1 MRVAII
7 TETFLPKVDG
17 IVKVTCLLLDHLRTR
32 GIEVLVIAPRYGEN
46 AHYNDVPICSL
57 PSISLPLYPEARLGF
72 ATFSL
77 YRELAAFRPDVA
89 HLFHPMMTGIPTMGM
104 LKWMGYPRSPLFIS
118 ITLGLPISSKSAS
131 LISASRARSSTN

>member
-17 IVKVTCLLLDHLRTR
+17 IVKVTCLLLDHLRAR
-32 GIEVLVIAPRYGEN
+32 GIEALVIAPRYGEN

-77 YRELAAFRPDVA
+77 YRQLADFKTR
-89 HLFHPMMTGIPTMGM
+89 
-104 LKWMGYPRSPLFIS
+104 YC
-118 ITLGLPISSKSAS
+118 AS
-131 LISASRARSSTN
+131 LPSGHDRASRPWACSNGWACQR